1 MEQLKPH
8 SPQPLKVGIV
18 TQVRVTSTRLP
29 AKVLL
34 TVGGRSYL
42 EHHLDRLNRTGLP
55 AIVATTT
62 NFNDDLV
69 VQLCNEDGFPVFR
82 GSEDDV
88 LSRFAGAAREH
99 DLDGIVR
106 VTSDCPLIDP
116 EIVAAGVDRWRAEND
131 PDLYISNCLERT
143 YPRGMDF
150 EIFSAARLYD
160 AEQNATLKA
169 DREHVT
175 SYLHQN
181 RSGEMRLLNLPWS
194 GGPSSKNAAQYRLTL
209 DTADD
214 WKLLDALIED
224 FDATNLGCAE
234 LVAILDEHPE
244 LAALNAHIEQKKLGE

>member
-1 MEQLKPH
+1 MEQLKI
-8 SPQPLKVGIV
+8 GII

-34 TVGGRSYL
+34 KVAGRTYL
-42 EHHLDRLNRTGLP
+42 EHHLDRLQHTGLP
-55 AIVATTT
+55 VIVATTT
-62 NFNDDLV
+62 NHDDDAV
-69 VQLCNEDGFPVFR
+69 VQLSAGRGVPVFR

-99 DLDGIVR
+99 GLDGIVR

-116 EIVAAGVDRWRAEND
+116 AIVAAGVDRWRTEND
-131 PDLYISNCLERT
+131 PDLYVSNCLERT

-160 AEQNATLKA
+160 AEAKATLKA

-181 RSGEMRLLNLPWS
+181 RSGEMRLLNLPWA
-194 GGPSSKNAAQYRLTL
+194 GGGSQYRLTL

-224 FDATNLGCAE
+224 FDAPRLDCTE
-234 LVAILDEHPE
+234 LVAILDQHPE

>member
-1 MEQLKPH
+1 ME
-8 SPQPLKVGIV
+8 PLTPLTIGII

-34 TVGGRSYL
+34 RVGGRTYL
-42 EHHLDRLNRTGLP
+42 EHHLERLRATGLP
-55 AIVATTT
+55 VIVATTT
-62 NFNDDLV
+62 NHDDDPV
-69 VQLCNEDGFPVFR
+69 VELSQAAGIPVFR

-88 LSRFAGAAREH
+88 LSRFAGAARAH

-106 VTSDCPLIDP
+106 VTSDCPLIAP
-116 EIVAAGVDRWRAEND
+116 EVVASGVDRWRAEND
-131 PDLYISNCLERT
+131 LDLYLSNCLERT
-143 YPRGMDF
+143 YPRGMDY

-160 AEQNATLKA
+160 AETRATLRS

-175 SYLHQN
+175 PYLHQN
-181 RSGEMRLLNLPWS
+181 RSGDVRLLNLGWS
-194 GGPSSKNAAQYRLTL
+194 GGGAQYRLTL

-224 FDATNLGCAE
+224 FGATGLTCAE
-234 LVAILDEHPE
+234 LVAVLDAHPE

>member
-1 MEQLKPH
+1 ME
-8 SPQPLKVGIV
+8 PLNIGVI

-34 TVGGRSYL
+34 SVGGRTYL
-42 EHHLDRLNRTGLP
+42 EHHLDRLGRTGLP
-55 AIVATTT
+55 VIVATTT

-69 VQLCNEDGFPVFR
+69 VQVCQEAGIPVFR

-88 LSRFAGAAREH
+88 LSRFAGASRAH

-116 EIVAAGVDRWRAEND
+116 EIVAAGVDRWRAEQD
-131 PDLYISNCLERT
+131 LDLYISNCLERT
-143 YPRGMDF
+143 YPRGMDY

-160 AEQNATLKA
+160 AEAKATLKA

-175 SYLHQN
+175 PYLHQN
-181 RSGEMRLLNLPWS
+181 RSGEMRLLNLPWA
-194 GGPSSKNAAQYRLTL
+194 GGGSQYRLTL

-224 FDATNLGCAE
+224 YDAPRLSCAE
-234 LVAILDEHPE
+234 LVAILDAHPE